1 MNSRPNL
8 SMEWPTLVL
17 IAVAYAGFLGA
28 AFGLYPVAPVIA
40 WGVMALCATL
50 HSSLSHEVLHGHPF
64 RTQWLNEALIFP
76 ALGLFV
82 PYLRFKD
89 THLAHHYDEYLTD
102 PYDDPESNYFDPA
115 HWVALPMVVQWVL
128 RINNTLL
135 GRIVV
140 GPMVSLIAFYGSD
153 LKMAIQ
159 GNRRILV
166 SWAMHIPAVG
176 MVGYILTHWAQVAL
190 WYWVAS
196 SYAAMGILKIRTFL
210 EHQAHDKPRG
220 RTVVI
225 EDRGPLALLFLN
237 NNYHA
242 VHHAHPKVAWY
253 KLPQMFE
260 TGRDTYLSRNFGYY
274 YKNYAQIFAR
284 HLLRAKDP
292 VPHPLRPVTHHQMDK
307 TG

>member
-1 MNSRPNL
+1 
-8 SMEWPTLVL
+8 
-17 IAVAYAGFLGA
+17 
-28 AFGLYPVAPVIA
+28 
-40 WGVMALCATL
+40 
-50 HSSLSHEVLHGHPF
+50 
-64 RTQWLNEALIFP
+64 
-76 ALGLFV
+76 
-82 PYLRFKD
+82 
-89 THLAHHYDEYLTD
+89 
-102 PYDDPESNYFDPA
+102 
-115 HWVALPMVVQWVL
+115 
-128 RINNTLL
+128 
-135 GRIVV
+135 
-140 GPMVSLIAFYGSD
+140 
-153 LKMAIQ
+153 
-159 GNRRILV
+159 
-166 SWAMHIPAVG
+166 MHIPAVG

-274 YKNYAQIFAR
+274 YKNYAQIFTR